1 MCKNKPK
8 AKKCYNCIYATKQ
21 FKVGKLTHIHCCSPA
36 YEEMNDKGNPPC
48 AWETL
53 RVFSD
58 TCDEFKQ
65 KKMKNKILSVESEF
79 DESPYLL
86 GQNSKETDE
95 NPFEKNTNNWYNWN
109 RGRNEKI
116 LQCKDNQ

>member
-1 MCKNKPK
+1 M
-8 AKKCYNCIYATKQ
+8 KK
-21 FKVGKLTHIHCCSPA
+21 
-36 YEEMNDKGNPPC
+36 E
-48 AWETL
+48 
-53 RVFSD
+53 
-58 TCDEFKQ
+58 
-65 KKMKNKILSVESEF
+65 NKILSVESEF

>member
-1 MCKNKPK
+1 M
-8 AKKCYNCIYATKQ
+8 KK
-21 FKVGKLTHIHCCSPA
+21 
-36 YEEMNDKGNPPC
+36 E
-48 AWETL
+48 
-53 RVFSD
+53 
-58 TCDEFKQ
+58 
-65 KKMKNKILSVESEF
+65 NKILSAESEF